1 MVAAEAQRAKE
12 LARQVVLAQGNIFI
26 KELLREKGR
35 IGATKEDFGRNLDAA
50 IDDGTLRLADIQ
62 EWLQRVEGWGLQYIY
77 LWQVPQTLAG
87 QAKWRDAGTVPRAAR
102 TAGLGEFWDAPVAQ
116 AFPQTMTLTRL
127 SYLDGRLLFEWHE
140 AGSSWVREPAKDI
153 PPRPE
158 GDDIYRYDAYRQ
170 RGERSVMR
178 FEFRPAQAVAA
189 AFIPLPATT
198 GAHTDALNQMFD
210 SVDALVPRRQLVDF
224 SVGQAISRLDEA
236 QLRAGSDFR
245 TQTTRLSGQGA
256 YVEFGSTVPG
266 HGYREV
272 DSIREVRLSVQ
283 PGSVAGNTATIMFS
297 APAQAGPARQV
308 RVQFYGQYGRIWVR
322 AQMTAEQI
330 WVLLDQIRS
339 IA

>member
-1 MVAAEAQRAKE
+1 VTSETERAKE
-12 LARQVVLAQGNIFI
+12 LAHQVVLAQGNVFI

-50 IDDGTLRLADIQ
+50 IDDGALRLADIQ

-77 LWQVPQTLAG
+77 LWQAPQTLAG
-87 QAKWRDAGTVPRAAR
+87 QAKWRNATTVRRAAR
-102 TAGLGEFWDAPVAQ
+102 AAGLGEFWDAPIAQ
-116 AFPQTMTLTRL
+116 AFPEEMTLTRI
-127 SYLDGRLLFEWHE
+127 SYRDGRLLLEWHE
-140 AGSSWVREPAKDI
+140 AGSAWLREPNKDI

-170 RGERSVMR
+170 RRERSVMR
-178 FEFRPAQAVAA
+178 FEFRPAQAMAA

-198 GAHTDALNQMFD
+198 GAHGEALNQMFG
-210 SVDALVPRRQLVDF
+210 SVDSLVPRSKLVAF
-224 SVGQAISRLDEA
+224 NVGQAISRLDEA

-272 DSIREVRLSVQ
+272 DSIREVRLAVQ

-297 APAQAGPARQV
+297 APAEAGPARQV
-308 RVQFYGQYGRIWVR
+308 RVQFYGQDGRIWLR